1 MLHRGWGPD
10 ALIGSQSFLHPGQIQ
25 KLARILLLLVSHFE
39 LVYLFG
45 QVPLVLCSVDV
56 HKILSRLRLRKL
68 ILFHLKIL

>member
-10 ALIGSQSFLHPGQIQ
+10 ALIGSQSFFHPGQIQ
-25 KLARILLLLVSHFE
+25 KLARILLLLISHFE

-45 QVPLVLCSVDV
+45 QVPLVLGSIDA
-56 HKILSRLRLRKL
+56 HKILSRWRLCKL